1 MKSKIARLETR
12 LSRVKK
18 NASFSVTDEMADSYA
33 TPGLYEDF
41 QNEFTVDLKSAFKNI
56 KMSKNSFEFPLSF
69 LNGKI
74 VAKHHFGLE
83 QESIEHDMI
92 SYQRNGS
99 FYIEATL
106 IADGIYEEILKKKMP
121 IKVFFGVGYSKQR
134 KKTNSLEI
142 VNKIKNEINYYLAM
156 QDLPSVK

>member
-56 KMSKNSFEFPLSF
+56 KMSKNSFEF
-69 LNGKI
+69 
-74 VAKHHFGLE
+74 
-83 QESIEHDMI
+83 
-92 SYQRNGS
+92 
-99 FYIEATL
+99 
-106 IADGIYEEILKKKMP
+106 
-121 IKVFFGVGYSKQR
+121 
-134 KKTNSLEI
+134 
-142 VNKIKNEINYYLAM
+142 NKY
-156 QDLPSVK
+156 PST